1 MPNVP
6 AEEKNCRSPPL
17 TRCISTDGVHSL
29 PISSDLTQASHCDRL
44 GQNLMRSSSAAS
56 ATISTAAASGDASRQ
71 ARETFS
77 VASGWAATCVE
88 INQ

>member
-6 AEEKNCRSPPL
+6 AEEKNCRKPPL

-56 ATISTAAASGDASRQ
+56 ATISTAEASRYASRQ
-71 ARETFS
+71 ARATPS
-77 VASGWAATCVE
+77 VVSGWAATCVE